1 MNAKIQE
8 IRDPKTHR
16 LLGIYCQ
23 EDGTYESMLKG
34 RVMQMQF
41 QPGTLVEFSFTDVK
55 PVS

>member
-1 MNAKIQE
+1 MDAIFKE
-8 IRDPKTHR
+8 VRDPKTHR
-16 LLGIYCQ
+16 LLGIYYQ

>member
-1 MNAKIQE
+1 MDAIFKE
-8 IRDPKTHR
+8 VRDPKTHR
-16 LLGIYCQ
+16 LLCIYYQ
-23 EDGTYESMLKG
+23 EEGTYESMLKG